1 MSKKWPGGIITPTPI
16 TPTTSSAPG
25 IWTLSQQ
32 SYWQKQGLWP
42 SQQYYWGLSIF
53 ISGRNAS
60 ADIGD
65 ICADS
70 SGNTYSQLPIFNS
83 LLTKAGNTGDYT
95 FLNYYG
101 NATFG
106 STPRAITFTT
116 NNQIIA
122 IRNSGSAGYPIIS
135 RYSALSGALLYSV
148 LSSSTLGSVYCMAP
162 SSDGNFFIGGSQS
175 NNPVIYKALTLNGS
189 CVSGS
194 QITAPSGGQLHQIRE
209 DSSGNIYV
217 GGYVD
222 TGSGTQPFV
231 AKYNS
236 SFTVQWQ
243 RTLPAGAND
252 ECGGVA
258 VDSSGSVYFAAG
270 VSIGGAGYVIRLV
283 KFDSNGTVQ
292 WRRDITA
299 PSGNAV
305 TKFLAIGADGFL
317 YLVGR
322 NFSNQ
327 NITFL
332 AKYNTSGVI
341 QWQRTLTWGLVRGA
355 CLDSNGNIVF
365 NAINTSTSPASYAV
379 FKVSPSG
386 QLAGTYSVNGVNAV
400 IAVSTYTD
408 SASSITV
415 STSSLTIGSRTYSTG
430 GTPPDMGT
438 LSVPSVTTALTNF

>member
-1 MSKKWPGGIITPTPI
+1 MSTKYPGGYIQPI
-16 TPTTSSAPG
+16 PPTPTTSAAPG
-25 IWTLSQQ
+25 IWTLDQAA
-32 SYWQKQGLWP
+32 YWIKQGLWP
-42 SQQYYWGLSIF
+42 TPQYYWGRSIF
-53 ISGRNAS
+53 ISGEAAS

-70 SGNTYSQLPIFNS
+70 NANTYCQLPFGNS
-83 LLTKAGNTGDYT
+83 LLTKTGDTGDYT

-101 NATFG
+101 NVTFG
-106 STPRAITFTT
+106 SVPRAVTFSGG
-116 NNQIIA
+116 NIYA
-122 IRNSGSAGYPIIS
+122 VRNSGTTGAPIIS
-135 RYSALSGALLYSV
+135 KYDTTGTLLYSV
-148 LSSSTLGSVYCMAP
+148 FSSSTLGSVQCMAS
-162 SSDGNFFIGGSQS
+162 SSDGNFFIGASQS
-175 NNPVIYKALTLNGS
+175 SNPVVYKANASSGA
-189 CVSGS
+189 CISGS
-194 QITAPSGGQLHQIRE
+194 QITAPSGGQLFQIQQ
-209 DSSGNIYV
+209 DSSNNVYV

-231 AKYNS
+231 AKYDS
-236 SFTVQWQ
+236 SFSVQWQ

-258 VDSSGSVYFAAG
+258 VDSSGNVYFAAG

-283 KFDSNGTVQ
+283 KFNSSGTVQ

-327 NITFL
+327 SITFL
-332 AKYNTSGVI
+332 AKYNQSGVI

-355 CLDSNGNIVF
+355 CLDSRGNIVF
-365 NAINTSTSPASYAV
+365 NAVNSGTSPASYAI
-379 FKVSPSG
+379 FKVSPNG

-415 STSSLTIGSRTYSTG
+415 SSSSLTIGSRTYSTN
-430 GTPPDMGT
+430 GTPPDMAT
-438 LSVPSVTTALTNF
+438 LTAPTVTTALTNF